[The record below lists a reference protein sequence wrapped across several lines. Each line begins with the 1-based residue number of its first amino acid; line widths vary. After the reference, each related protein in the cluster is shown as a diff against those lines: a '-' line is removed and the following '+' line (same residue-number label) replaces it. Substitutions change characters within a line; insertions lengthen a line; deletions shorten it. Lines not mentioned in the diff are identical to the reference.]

1 MKEIYRII
9 DANFNRV
16 REGLRVIEDGLR
28 FIYTNEKKLKE
39 IREIRHLFSKKTLGF
54 LREIYLKFQE
64 M

>member
-1 MKEIYRII
+1 MPI
-9 DANFNRV
+9 FNRV

-39 IREIRHLFSKKTLGF
+39 IREIRHLFSKKHWDF